1 MLFNSSED
9 CYGVDAVFLYKA
21 FAALNIVLGITACLF
36 AIFALVALFL
46 LDKHLFYNQR
56 LLIYLNISIIL
67 GSLVSITSINP
78 FLAGDADPTRSHYC
92 TVNGILYNWSI
103 LTQLM
108 IIWLVTID
116 LFRLSR
122 SVDKLLNHP
131 GHVAEIVL
139 VSIAFF
145 LPPLLLW
152 VPAISSI
159 DLYGPDGPLCDL
171 QTLNYTTCKK
181 IYNGYIA
188 LAVYRIGPFV
198 LSFTIIPILILISL
212 CRLRTRGMMGRLLS
226 CDPQRRELVNISGTV
241 WQLQTYPLLYF
252 IFSIPPIIHFI
263 IQGREG
269 IDALALITYFFY
281 IFGNNFRGIS
291 LSFAFLFNKDTRAC
305 FRKIRERMFNYKGGD
320 SLIASYHN
328 QPSLYCNMGDSLD
341 AREYHARRKGQL
353 QETLIQEE

>member
-1 MLFNSSED
+1 M
-9 CYGVDAVFLYKA
+9 FLYKA
-21 FAALNIVLGITACLF
+21 FAVLNIILGITACLF

-56 LLIYLNISIIL
+56 LLIYLNIAIIL
-67 GSLVSITSINP
+67 GSLVSIASINP
-78 FLAGDADPTRSHYC
+78 LLVGDTHPTRSHYC

-108 IIWLVTID
+108 IIWLITID

-131 GHVAEIVL
+131 GHVAEITL
-139 VSIAFF
+139 LSIAFF
-145 LPPLLLW
+145 LPPLILW
-152 VPAISSI
+152 IPAIPSI
-159 DLYGPDGPLCDL
+159 DMYGPDGPLCDI
-171 QTLNYTTCKK
+171 QTLNYTTCKT
-181 IYNGYIA
+181 ISNGYIA

-198 LSFTIIPILILISL
+198 FSLTIIPILILIGL
-212 CRLRTRGMMGRLLS
+212 CRLRTLGMMRKLPS
-226 CDPQRRELVNISGTV
+226 CNPQRQELVNISSTV
-241 WQLQTYPLLYF
+241 WQLQVYPLVYF

-263 IQGREG
+263 TQGKEG
-269 IDALALITYFFY
+269 IDALVLMTYFFY
-281 IFGNNFRGIS
+281 ILGNNVRAIS

-305 FRKIRERMFNYKGGD
+305 FRKIRERIFNGHS
-320 SLIASYHN
+320 SLVASYHN

-341 AREYHARRKGQL
+341 AKEYHARKKGQL